1 MRSFTIFSILLMAVI
16 RSLVSKY
23 GRHYSLYR
31 LWFIQIVVLYPQA
44 CSFIHLKHRLH
55 SHVEK
60 SLIERIIQYF
70 KDRTESFDD
79 YYPCIDKKEKNCDL
93 EHVYNWIKVF
103 IYLYNAK
110 IRNTILFKIGGE
122 IVLS

>member
-1 MRSFTIFSILLMAVI
+1 MLFYNIFDSINGCII

-31 LWFIQIVVLYPQA
+31 LWYLYPQA

-93 EHVYNWIKVF
+93 EHIYNWIKVF

-122 IVLS
+122 VVLS

>member
-31 LWFIQIVVLYPQA
+31 LWFIHVYPQA

-122 IVLS
+122 VVLS

>member
-1 MRSFTIFSILLMAVI
+1 MVDITV
-16 RSLVSKY
+16 Y
-23 GRHYSLYR
+23 TDCDLYR

-44 CSFIHLKHRLH
+44 RSFIHLKHRLH

-122 IVLS
+122 VVLS